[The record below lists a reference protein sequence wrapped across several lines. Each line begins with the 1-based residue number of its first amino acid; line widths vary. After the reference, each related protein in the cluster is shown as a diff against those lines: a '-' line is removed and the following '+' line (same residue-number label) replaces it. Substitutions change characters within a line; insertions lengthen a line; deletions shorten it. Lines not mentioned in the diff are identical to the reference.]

1 MINYML
7 ETLNVAMRR
16 VSLNKTLQSGILTE
30 CIVQVGTQSGILT
43 ECIVQVGTQTG
54 LSSEVMRTDFLLCKA
69 VDIGK

>member
-1 MINYML
+1 ML

-16 VSLNKTLQSGILTE
+16 VSLNKTL
-30 CIVQVGTQSGILT
+30 QSGILT